1 MGSSGLK
8 SACFVVGLV
17 LVLGGAFGL
26 YADLAAAGMNEDV
39 HSQIARGFML
49 LFPGYTFLA
58 YSLHPSVQ
66 MSSQGASHGKGKAEP
81 PTSAGP
87 SVDPIAEN
95 VITFPH
101 RPISRS
107 PNTPGAR
114 TYK

>member
-26 YADLAAAGMNEDV
+26 YAELAAPGMNEDV

-49 LFPGYTFLA
+49 LFPGYAFLA
-58 YSLHPSVQ
+58 YSLHPTVQ
-66 MSSQGASHGKGKAEP
+66 MSSRGTISANGKAEQP
-81 PTSAGP
+81 PGAEP
-87 SVDPIAEN
+87 SVDPMAEN

-101 RPISRS
+101 RPLSRS
-107 PNTPGAR
+107 PKTPGAR